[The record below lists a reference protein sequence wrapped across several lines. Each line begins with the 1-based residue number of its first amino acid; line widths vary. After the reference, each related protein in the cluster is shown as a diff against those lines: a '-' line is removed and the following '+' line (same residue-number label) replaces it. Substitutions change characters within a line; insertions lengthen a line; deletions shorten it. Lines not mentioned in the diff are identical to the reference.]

1 MIPSTLRGD
10 CAQCAALC
18 CVALAFDRSPLFAY
32 DKPAGEPC
40 ANLCAEGRCTI
51 HAERAARGF
60 GGCEAYDCL
69 GAGQAVT
76 QGLFGG
82 ASWRDDPALLGPM
95 MRAFAVMRPA
105 HETLGLLRLARRMS
119 LPVSAVRRLEAAEHE
134 LDPAEGWTRA
144 DVASGRIERATDAA
158 QACLRSLAPLLT
170 PATRGDGRRPRAPNG
185 SGPRDRRGALRG

>member
-40 ANLCAEGRCTI
+40 ANLGANGRCAI

-95 MRAFAVMRPA
+95 MRAFAALRPA
-105 HETLGLLRLARRMS
+105 HEALALLRGARRMA
-119 LPVSAVRRLEAAEHE
+119 L
-134 LDPAEGWTRA
+134 PAEALGRLQAVEDGLAPAGGWTRA
-144 DVASGRIERATDAA
+144 DIANGRIERATEAA
-158 QACLRSLAPLLT
+158 RAFLRSLAPLVERE
-170 PATRGDGRRPRAPNG
+170 PA
-185 SGPRDRRGALRG
+185 

>member
-1 MIPSTLRGD
+1 MAARIRTSTMIPSTLRGD

-18 CVALAFDRSPLFAY
+18 CVALAFDRSRLFAY

-40 ANLCAEGRCTI
+40 ANLGAKGRCTI

-82 ASWRDDPALLGPM
+82 SSWRDDPALLGPM
-95 MRAFAVMRPA
+95 MDAFAAMRPA
-105 HETLGLLRLARRMS
+105 HEALALLRQARRMS
-119 LPVSAVRRLEAAEHE
+119 LPVSAVRRLEAAERE
-134 LDPAEGWTRA
+134 LDPPEGWTRA
-144 DVASGRIERATDAA
+144 DVMSRRIERATDLA
-158 QACLRSLAPLLT
+158 QSCLRSLRPLVEREI
-170 PATRGDGRRPRAPNG
+170 A
-185 SGPRDRRGALRG
+185 